1 MSRCAPFNPPMSQ
14 EQCTRHSSGQ
24 KPRYHLAK
32 NTQIPTDPAKRRFAL
47 FAQALPRYFARMAD
61 TYHLEE
67 QIAHL
72 TRTVEDLSDIVAR
85 QENEL
90 ALVLRRLAML
100 MEREAGRE
108 LDAGGSVPLADQRPP
123 HW

>member
-1 MSRCAPFNPPMSQ
+1 M
-14 EQCTRHSSGQ
+14 
-24 KPRYHLAK
+24 
-32 NTQIPTDPAKRRFAL
+32 TDI
-47 FAQALPRYFARMAD
+47 
-61 TYHLEE
+61 THLEE

-85 QENEL
+85 QETEL
-90 ALVLRRLAML
+90 ALATRRLAML

-108 LDAGGSVPLADQRPP
+108 LDAGGSVPLSDQRPP

>member
-1 MSRCAPFNPPMSQ
+1 
-14 EQCTRHSSGQ
+14 
-24 KPRYHLAK
+24 
-32 NTQIPTDPAKRRFAL
+32 
-47 FAQALPRYFARMAD
+47 MAD
-61 TYHLEE
+61 ITHLEE

-85 QENEL
+85 QETEL
-90 ALVLRRLAML
+90 SLATRRLAIL

-108 LDAGGSVPLADQRPP
+108 LDGGGTVPLGDQRPP

>member
-1 MSRCAPFNPPMSQ
+1 M
-14 EQCTRHSSGQ
+14 
-24 KPRYHLAK
+24 
-32 NTQIPTDPAKRRFAL
+32 TDI
-47 FAQALPRYFARMAD
+47 
-61 TYHLEE
+61 THLEE

-85 QENEL
+85 QEAEL
-90 ALVLRRLAML
+90 ALASRRLAVL

-108 LDAGGSVPLADQRPP
+108 LDGGGSVPLADQRPP

>member
-1 MSRCAPFNPPMSQ
+1 MLCGFHA
-14 EQCTRHSSGQ
+14 
-24 KPRYHLAK
+24 
-32 NTQIPTDPAKRRFAL
+32 QITACYDSVMTDI
-47 FAQALPRYFARMAD
+47 
-61 TYHLEE
+61 THLEE

-85 QENEL
+85 QESEL
-90 ALVLRRLAML
+90 AIATRRLAML

-108 LDAGGSVPLADQRPP
+108 MDAGGSVPLADQRPP

>member
-1 MSRCAPFNPPMSQ
+1 MLCGFHA
-14 EQCTRHSSGQ
+14 
-24 KPRYHLAK
+24 
-32 NTQIPTDPAKRRFAL
+32 QIMACYDSAMTDI
-47 FAQALPRYFARMAD
+47 
-61 TYHLEE
+61 THLEE

-85 QENEL
+85 QEGEL
-90 ALVLRRLAML
+90 AIATRRLAML

-108 LDAGGSVPLADQRPP
+108 MDAGGSVPLADQRPP